1 MFSVQQ
7 AQSQALRSARKFQTA
22 NGVYL
27 AAKETFSLAELRLM
41 DDKAASLSPA
51 WQEMLNLAVLRVRL
65 GFFISL
71 QVVLA
76 FILIFKY
83 SYLLYYMIQ
92 RPEASNKLL
101 TVVRKIIVM
110 IGVQIIIKKT
120 KKVKEVVHFLFIDF
134 NNPYFQ
140 HH

>member
-83 SYLLYYMIQ
+83 SYLLYYM
-92 RPEASNKLL
+92 RSELFGPL
-101 TVVRKIIVM
+101 
-110 IGVQIIIKKT
+110 IKCPPPPCT
-120 KKVKEVVHFLFIDF
+120 
-134 NNPYFQ
+134 
-140 HH
+140 